1 VVNRN
6 VSKWDAPEISGVE
19 STIAKYLLEL
29 IEEIIE
35 LKINLDIDDN
45 DIAHFEWYYL
55 NNVFLFLMLIFF

>member
-35 LKINLDIDDN
+35 SEINLDVDDN
-45 DIAHFEWYYL
+45 SSF
-55 NNVFLFLMLIFF
+55 